1 MPSRTTPE
9 ERRRFP
15 VELATVMAVVAVAV
29 AFGAWW
35 LLRDEGGAT
44 THTFVV
50 PAGATEQ
57 LEDDPE
63 LSFFPDRFE
72 AEVGDTLV
80 IENQDDD
87 LHTVGPYVVDA
98 GQTLRQRFDAPG
110 SFEGLCTLHPSGEV
124 EIVVRG

>member
-1 MPSRTTPE
+1 MPPE
-9 ERRRFP
+9 TKRRFP
-15 VELATVMAVVAVAV
+15 VELATVAAVVLVAV
-29 AFGAWW
+29 GFGAWW
-35 LLRDEGGAT
+35 LLRDAGGPA

-50 PAGATEQ
+50 PAGAGEQ
-57 LEDDPE
+57 LAEDPG

-80 IENQDDD
+80 IENRDDD
-87 LHTVGPYVVDA
+87 VHTVGPYVVDA